1 MMVRQMDAI
10 LYINVLSE
18 IARYLVLL
26 ATALNFCVFFS
37 PFIANKKTKYITNSL
52 FVVVTMVAYAYW
64 EDFNAKITYGT
75 IMILTCVIMYT
86 FERRNLKQKV
96 YLCICFYVMRF
107 LMAGIM
113 AELSF
118 FTRDL
123 PIVTKILQQS
133 VLADVIYFTID
144 QILYVL
150 LSFLLLYLGI
160 RLFHKTYCNKYENL
174 TRNEL
179 IFLCIP
185 QLVIIFVSNI
195 VSNYFNLFNEG
206 ISNGSIRENIPAD
219 GYRFLFYLTAYAM
232 QLILV
237 ITYQKMK
244 DDQRKR
250 HQTDIITT
258 QIQEMKNHLEQVE
271 LLYKE
276 TQSLRHDMGN
286 HIQIMEQLIKNH
298 NRGEAMDYLSRI
310 KDEQI
315 NLTPTIKTGNPVTD
329 IILQEKM
336 REAENRNISCS
347 YDYHFP
353 AKNNIDAFDMSI
365 ILSNLLDNCIE
376 SANGTNPRI
385 RVWSEQV
392 EDVYILNIENT
403 FCGHLVM
410 NQDTGLPISSKG
422 AGHGIGLQNV
432 NQVVSK
438 YGGNLVFEQEKDK
451 IIVSVVVPS
460 HP

>member
-1 MMVRQMDAI
+1 MDAI

-26 ATALNFCVFFS
+26 VTVINFCIFFS
-37 PFIANKKTKYITNSL
+37 PFLTNKVTKYITNSV
-52 FVVVTMVAYAYW
+52 FAVVTMVTYAYW
-64 EDFNAKITYGT
+64 EDFNAKITYGA
-75 IMILTCVIMYT
+75 IMILTCVIMYAL
-86 FERRNLKQKV
+86 ERQNLKQKV
-96 YLCICFYVMRF
+96 YLCICFYVMRY

-118 FTRDL
+118 YSRDL

-144 QILYVL
+144 QILYVA
-150 LSFLLLYLGI
+150 LSFLLLYFGI
-160 RLFHKTYCNKYENL
+160 RLFHKTYCNKHENL
-174 TRNEL
+174 TTNEL
-179 IFLCIP
+179 LFLCIP

-195 VSNYFNLFNEG
+195 VSKYFNLFNEG

-219 GYRFLFYLTAYAM
+219 GYRFLLYLTAYAM
-232 QLILV
+232 QLIMV
-237 ITYQKMK
+237 ITYQKLK
-244 DDQRKR
+244 DDERKR
-250 HQTDIITT
+250 HQTDIIRT

-271 LLYKE
+271 LLYLE
-276 TQSLRHDMGN
+276 AQSLRHDMGN
-286 HIQIMEQLIKNH
+286 HIQIMEQLIKN
-298 NRGEAMDYLSRI
+298 NNSGDAIYYLSRI

-329 IILQEKM
+329 IILQEKI
-336 REAENRNISCS
+336 REAESRNISCS

-353 AKNNIDAFDMSI
+353 TKNNIDAFDMSI

-376 SANGTNPRI
+376 SASGDNPEI
-385 RVWSEQV
+385 KILSKQV
-392 EDVYILNIENT
+392 ENVYILNIENT

-410 NQDTGLPISSKG
+410 NQDTGLPISTKG

-432 NQVVSK
+432 NQVVRK
-438 YGGNLVFEQEKDK
+438 YSGNLVFEQEKDK
-451 IIVSVVVPS
+451 IIVSVVIPS

>member
-1 MMVRQMDAI
+1 MFALERQ
-10 LYINVLSE
+10 
-18 IARYLVLL
+18 
-26 ATALNFCVFFS
+26 
-37 PFIANKKTKYITNSL
+37 
-52 FVVVTMVAYAYW
+52 
-64 EDFNAKITYGT
+64 
-75 IMILTCVIMYT
+75 
-86 FERRNLKQKV
+86 NLKQKV

-113 AELSF
+113 AELGF
-118 FTRDL
+118 YTRDL
-123 PIVTKILQQS
+123 PIVTRILQQS

-144 QILYVL
+144 QTLYVL
-150 LSFLLLYLGI
+150 LSFLLLYFGI
-160 RLFHKTYCNKYENL
+160 RLFHKTYCNKHEDL
-174 TRNEL
+174 ARNEL
-179 IFLCIP
+179 LFLCIP

-219 GYRFLFYLTAYAM
+219 GYRFLFYLSAYAM
-232 QLILV
+232 QLILI

-244 DDQRKR
+244 DDEGKR

-258 QIQEMKNHLEQVE
+258 QIQEMKNHLDQVE

-276 TQSLRHDMGN
+276 AQSLRHDMGN
-286 HIQIMEQLIKNH
+286 HIQIMEQLIKN
-298 NRGEAMDYLSRI
+298 NNSGDAIYYLSRI

-315 NLTPTIKTGNPVTD
+315 NLTPTIKTENPVTD
-329 IILQEKM
+329 IILQEKI
-336 REAENRNISCS
+336 REAESRNISCS

-353 AKNNIDAFDMSI
+353 TKNNIDAFDMSI

-376 SANGTNPRI
+376 SANGKNPRI

-403 FCGHLVM
+403 FCGHLAI
-410 NQDTGLPISSKG
+410 NQDTGFPISSKG
-422 AGHGIGLQNV
+422 AGHGIGLLNV
-432 NQVVSK
+432 MRVAKK